1 MDASEDPIPISI
13 TGSKNGEDHTV
24 KIAEVREVDAPA
36 DKVWDIISDVDRDPQ
51 YWSGLVSIRNIRKEG
66 NLIEREVVVGFM
78 GRKGTQ
84 RIELVPKE
92 SIHLTMID
100 GPLRGSR
107 EIKLVP
113 LEAKRTKIEV
123 SWNIQFSAIPDF
135 AQGFVRA
142 RLEEGTR
149 DALDRISKAAQAGG
163 E

>member
-1 MDASEDPIPISI
+1 MQDLMV
-13 TGSKNGEDHTV
+13 T
-24 KIAEVREVDAPA
+24 IAEAREVDASV
-36 DKVWDIISDVDRDPQ
+36 DDVWDIICNVDKDPE
-51 YWSGLVSIRNIRKEG
+51 YWNGLTSIRNIRREG

-84 RIELVPKE
+84 RIELRPKK
-92 SIHLTMID
+92 SIHLTMTD

-113 LEAKRTKIEV
+113 LGERRTKIDV

-135 AQGFVRA
+135 AQGFVRS

-149 DALDRISKAAQAGG
+149 EALDRIAKVAQAGR